1 MNRTQKVITAVE
13 ILGIPA
19 GLQLL
24 RMGVKTVVFTWV
36 ERSIWTDTLVSC
48 LYMAVMSAAMLAW
61 WKHKDKTW
69 NLFPE
74 KFNWKYILST
84 ALAAVFLI
92 STPLITQN
100 LSPQALLSLMYGA
113 VITVI
118 FEEVVFRGWVWRKL
132 EILRGKPAA
141 YLLSSLLFGLWHLGY
156 ADTVLWRTSL
166 FFPQSD
172 VVSILFWK
180 VVTGL
185 TLGLVFG
192 FLRYKCGN
200 VYASMLAHGVINAFG
215 S

>member
-1 MNRTQKVITAVE
+1 MDRTQKTITAVE
-13 ILGIPA
+13 ILGVPA

-24 RMGVKTVVFTWV
+24 RIGIKTVVFTWV

-48 LYMAVMSAAMLAW
+48 LYMAVMSAVMLVW
-61 WKHKDKTW
+61 WKHKDKQW
-69 NLFPE
+69 KLFPE
-74 KFNWKYILST
+74 QFNWKYMLST
-84 ALAAVFLI
+84 VLAAAFLI

-100 LSPQALLSLMYGA
+100 LSPQALLSLTYGA
-113 VITVI
+113 VITVV

-132 EILRGKPAA
+132 EILHSNRAA
-141 YLLSSLLFGLWHLGY
+141 YIFSSLLFGLWHLGY
-156 ADTVLWRTSL
+156 ADTVLWRTAL

-172 VVSILFWK
+172 VASILFWK

-185 TLGLVFG
+185 ALGLVFG

>member
-1 MNRTQKVITAVE
+1 MDRTQKAITAVE
-13 ILGIPA
+13 ILGVPA

-24 RMGVKTVVFTWV
+24 RIGVKTAVFTWA

-48 LYMAVMSAAMLAW
+48 LYMAVMSAVMLVW
-61 WKHKDKTW
+61 WKHKDKQW
-69 NLFPE
+69 KLFPE
-74 KFNWKYILST
+74 QFNWKYMLST
-84 ALAAVFLI
+84 VLAAAFLI

-100 LSPQALLSLMYGA
+100 LSPQALLSLTYGA
-113 VITVI
+113 VITVV

-132 EILRGKPAA
+132 EILHSNRVA
-141 YLLSSLLFGLWHLGY
+141 YIFSSLLFGLWHLGY
-156 ADTVLWRTSL
+156 ADTVLWRTAL

-172 VVSILFWK
+172 VASILFWK

-185 TLGLVFG
+185 ALGLVFG